1 MLSQKG
7 ETTPMRSDVTIP
19 NPSFAAA
26 VKVLGNKWK
35 LLIVGNLL
43 ERPWRFNELRKSL
56 FGISQK
62 VLTTCLRALEEDGI
76 LTRTVFPEIPPRV
89 EYALTEAGKEL
100 KPVIDAMRSFGEKFG
115 DMLSSMEPEA
125 EEEEA

>member
-1 MLSQKG
+1 MKP
-7 ETTPMRSDVTIP
+7 EVTSP
-19 NPSFAAA
+19 NASFAAA

-62 VLTTCLRALEEDGI
+62 VLTTCLRSLEMDGI

-100 KPVIDAMRSFGEKFG
+100 KPVIDAMREFGEKFG
-115 DMLSSMEPEA
+115 DMFPSIEEA
-125 EEEEA
+125 EPEEEA

>member
-1 MLSQKG
+1 MKP
-7 ETTPMRSDVTIP
+7 EVTSP
-19 NPSFAAA
+19 NASFAAA

>member
-1 MLSQKG
+1 MKP
-7 ETTPMRSDVTIP
+7 EVTSP
-19 NPSFAAA
+19 NASFAAA

-62 VLTTCLRALEEDGI
+62 VLTTCLRALEKDGI
-76 LTRTVFPEIPPRV
+76 LSRTVYPEIPPRV
-89 EYALTEAGKEL
+89 EYALTEVGREL
-100 KPVIDAMRSFGEKFG
+100 KPVIDAMQNFGEKFG
-115 DMLSSMEPEA
+115 ELFPAA
-125 EEEEA
+125 EEETEEE

>member
-1 MLSQKG
+1 MNTNVPS
-7 ETTPMRSDVTIP
+7 M

-43 ERPWRFNELRKSL
+43 ERPWRFNELRKAL
-56 FGISQK
+56 AGISQK
-62 VLTTCLRALEEDGI
+62 VLTTCLRALEEDKI

-89 EYALTEAGKEL
+89 EYALTEVGKEL
-100 KPVIDAMRSFGEKFG
+100 RPVIEALVPFGERHSDLFPAA
-115 DMLSSMEPEA
+115 EEEA
-125 EEEEA
+125 EEEA

>member
-1 MLSQKG
+1 MNTSVPSL
-7 ETTPMRSDVTIP
+7 
-19 NPSFAAA
+19 NPSFAGA

-56 FGISQK
+56 TGISQK
-62 VLTTCLRALEEDGI
+62 VLTTCLRALEEDKI

-89 EYALTEAGKEL
+89 EYALTDIGMEL
-100 KPVIDAMRSFGEKFG
+100 KPVIEAMLAFGEDHSDIF
-115 DMLSSMEPEA
+115 SAPVA
-125 EEEEA
+125 EEEEEEN

>member
-1 MLSQKG
+1 MKP
-7 ETTPMRSDVTIP
+7 EVTSP
-19 NPSFAAA
+19 NASFAAA

-76 LTRTVFPEIPPRV
+76 LTRTVYPEILPRV
-89 EYALTEAGKEL
+89 EYALTDVGKEL
-100 KPVIDAMRSFGEKFG
+100 KPVIDAMQAFGEKYG
-115 DMLSSMEPEA
+115 DLFPAA
-125 EEEEA
+125 EEEPEEE